1 MLSAQDVAKYFLT
14 LVCEDEG
21 DLMTNLKLQ
30 KLLYYAQGFSMALL
44 GSPLFPEKIE
54 AWTYGPAV
62 PDVYDAYKQHRNGPL
77 PLPQNFDFDH
87 YNAEVRELLD
97 EVYAVY
103 GQYTSSVLKNLTQNE
118 PPWKNSSPKEE
129 ISLNALNEY
138 FQTQVVYG

>member
-1 MLSAQDVAKYFLT
+1 MLNAQDVAKYFLT
-14 LVCEDEG
+14 LVNEDEG
-21 DLMTNLKLQ
+21 DFMSNLKLQ
-30 KLLYYAQGFSMALL
+30 KLLYYAQGFNMALF
-44 GSPLFPEKIE
+44 GSPLFSEKIE

-62 PDVYDAYKQHRNGPL
+62 PDVYHTYKQYGNRPL
-77 PLPQNFDFDH
+77 PFPQNVDFSN
-87 YNAEVRELLD
+87 YNSEVRELLD

-138 FQTQVVYG
+138 FQTQVAYA